1 MKPFYPNTS
10 VKVYRYTE
18 TGGYDD
24 DGEPSYIYKYI
35 NTYNVHLEQKTQSD
49 NPIESGTI
57 QNNQY
62 KLFTDIT
69 SDIKAEDIII
79 YDDRQFRVNGSPS
92 YWDHINLLA
101 HLEVELI
108 ELRQKIF

>member
-1 MKPFYPNTS
+1 MKPFYPNTKI
-10 VKVYRYTE
+10 KVYRYTE

-24 DGEPSYIYKYI
+24 DGEPSYTYKYI

-69 SDIKAEDIII
+69 SDIQAEDIII
-79 YDDRQFRVNGSPS
+79 YDNRQFRVNGSPS
-92 YWDHINLLA
+92 RWDHLQQLS
-101 HLEVELI
+101 HLEVELT